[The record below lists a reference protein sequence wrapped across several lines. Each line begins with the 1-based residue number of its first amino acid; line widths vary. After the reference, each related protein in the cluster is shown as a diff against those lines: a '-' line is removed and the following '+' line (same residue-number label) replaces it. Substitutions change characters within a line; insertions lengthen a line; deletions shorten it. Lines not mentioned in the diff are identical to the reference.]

1 MIGFRR
7 LLSIR
12 INSFFNRPWA
22 IGIIIFSV
30 SILAFIAGLIIMHYG
45 VGISPDS
52 TCYID
57 TARNIQARLS
67 LSCLGHPLTRFPPGY
82 PLLLAVVS
90 VFGSDPLDTAF
101 WLQAFIY
108 GLSSALVAFLVY
120 LSTNKSGPAAI
131 IAQLLFILSPNLL
144 TVHTMAWS
152 EPPYILFLLLTFLF
166 FILYIKRPGLLW
178 LLGFSIL
185 VSLILLT
192 RFIGVSVIPAVI
204 LAILFQRNL
213 SLKKRLKDSCIF
225 LVVASF
231 PLSMWIIGM
240 KLSTGSLAGRSMVF
254 HPMST
259 IRIPH
264 FISTVVNF
272 ILPNIPLSGLSAQI
286 IFTVILTLILLGIYL
301 SIKGNGKDKPQIN
314 INCIIQSLCVF
325 YIITYL
331 LILFLSVTYFDA
343 STIFDYRILAP
354 VYVAGIILVFSTTNA
369 VSNLFK
375 KPYIWRLFV
384 SLMVILILVNAS
396 QFRITA
402 LKIYQYGR
410 DYSSPS
416 WTKSKSI
423 IYVNSLP
430 KEISIYSNAPDAI
443 YFLTGK
449 PASYLPNKSNS
460 TTSLSNPNFLIE
472 MINLKDKLNQKD
484 TYVVFMN
491 GVQRNDL
498 PTSQELTEI
507 YHFPVL
513 LKLNDGIIFGI
524 TQ

>member
-7 LLSIR
+7 PFSMR

-30 SILAFIAGLIIMHYG
+30 SILAFIAGLIIMHHG
-45 VGISPDS
+45 VGISTDS
-52 TCYID
+52 ICYID
-57 TARNIQARLS
+57 TARNIQASLS

-82 PLLLAVVS
+82 PLLLAVDS

-101 WLQAFIY
+101 WIHAYIY
-108 GLSSALVAFLVY
+108 GFSSALVAILVY

-131 IAQLLFILSPNLL
+131 IAQLLFIMSPNLL

-152 EPPYILFLLLTFLF
+152 EPLYILLLLLIFLF
-166 FILYIKRPGLLW
+166 FILYIKKPGLLW

-192 RFIGVSVIPAVI
+192 RFIGISVIPAVI
-204 LAILFQRNL
+204 LAILFQTHL

-231 PLSMWIIGM
+231 PLSLWIIGM
-240 KLSTGSLAGRSMVF
+240 KLSTGSLADRSMVF

-259 IRIPH
+259 SRIPH

-286 IFTVILTLILLGIYL
+286 IFIVILSLIFLGIYL
-301 SIKGNGKDKPQIN
+301 STKVNGKDKPQNN
-314 INCIIQSLCVF
+314 INSIIQSLCAF

-331 LILFLSVTYFDA
+331 LILFLSVTFFDA
-343 STIFDYRILAP
+343 STIFDLRILAP
-354 VYVAGIILVFSTTNA
+354 VYVAGIILVFSITYA

-384 SLMVILILVNAS
+384 ALQVILILVNAS
-396 QFRITA
+396 QFSITA
-402 LKIYQYGR
+402 LKIYHHGS
-410 DYSSPS
+410 DYSNPS

-423 IYVNSLP
+423 IFVKSLP
-430 KEISIYSNAPDAI
+430 KEISIYSNVPDEI

-449 PASYLPNKSNS
+449 PASYLPNKLNS

-472 MINLKDKLNQKD
+472 MNNLKDKLNQKD
-484 TYVVFMN
+484 TYVVFVN

-498 PTSQELTEI
+498 PTKQELTEI

-513 LKLNDGIIFGI
+513 IKLKDGIIFGI